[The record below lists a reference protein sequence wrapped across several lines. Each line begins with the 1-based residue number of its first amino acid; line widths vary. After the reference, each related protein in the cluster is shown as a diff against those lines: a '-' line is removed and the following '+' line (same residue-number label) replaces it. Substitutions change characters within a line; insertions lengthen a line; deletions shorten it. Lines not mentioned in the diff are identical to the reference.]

1 MNFLYGF
8 GVIIGIGAL
17 YAGLTLGV
25 GFLISGHDYYE
36 RFLIAWISGFILFI
50 IVSVIAL
57 NGAGAFDIVRSND
70 VIEAVEEVED
80 Q

>member
-17 YAGLTLGV
+17 YAGLTLGLAV
-25 GFLISGHDYYE
+25 LFSFAEKDIYK
-36 RFLIAWISGFILFI
+36 RFLMAWIFGFILFI
-50 IVSVIAL
+50 LVSTIAL
-57 NGAGAFDIVRSND
+57 NEAGAFDIVRSN
-70 VIEAVEEVED
+70 EAIEEVED

>member
-17 YAGLTLGV
+17 YAGLTLGLA
-25 GFLISGHDYYE
+25 FLFSFAEKDIYK
-36 RFLIAWISGFILFI
+36 RFLLAWVFGFILFI

-57 NGAGAFDIVRSND
+57 NKAGAFDIVRSN
-70 VIEAVEEVED
+70 EAIEEVEE
-80 Q
+80 